1 MRGSVQVT
9 TSHNCVRVYLRLILL
24 NLNCNLTFRPNQA
37 EAMADPEES
46 ELAGME
52 SEVVFLGFALDE
64 CIVHVDSQSAK
75 YLRVV
80 HRTALELAT
89 QNRFGIEI
97 GGFWLTTEQ
106 IAQLRSLSEYYP
118 LNEAPLVARAIEA
131 YLDGQLATD

>member
-1 MRGSVQVT
+1 VAGIEDSD
-9 TSHNCVRVYLRLILL
+9 L
-24 NLNCNLTFRPNQA
+24 
-37 EAMADPEES
+37 ADV
-46 ELAGME
+46 E
-52 SEVVFLGFALDE
+52 SEVTFLGFALSE
-64 CIVHVDSQSAK
+64 CTVQVDSEAAK

-131 YLDGQLATD
+131 YLDGQLSTDQEHI

>member
-1 MRGSVQVT
+1 M
-9 TSHNCVRVYLRLILL
+9 L
-24 NLNCNLTFRPNQA
+24 NQA
-37 EAMADPEES
+37 EAITDPDEI
-46 ELAGME
+46 ELASME
-52 SEVVFLGFALDE
+52 SEVTFLGLALSE
-64 CIVHVDSQSAK
+64 CIVQIDAESAK

-89 QNRFGIEI
+89 QNRFGVEI

-131 YLDGQLATD
+131 YLKGQLSTD